1 MYGLSSAGMKMDS
14 EGKYYSQGKGSQALS
29 GVRVEHWTGTEA
41 HIRHR
46 YHLTNESKDQCH
58 AQ

>member
-1 MYGLSSAGMKMDS
+1 MHGLSRAGMKMDS
-14 EGKYYSQGKGSQALS
+14 EGEYYSQGEGSQALS
-29 GVRVEHWTGTEA
+29 GLRVKHWTGTEA

-46 YHLTNESKDQCH
+46 YHLRNPSKDKCH